1 MAGWS
6 STRRTSRTSIAWI
19 TRLFLSASNLLQE
32 DGQEAQPVVAVVA
45 GDVRAAGRDEQR
57 TRL

>member
-1 MAGWS
+1 V
-6 STRRTSRTSIAWI
+6 
-19 TRLFLSASNLLQE
+19 SASNLLRE